1 MFEFRDISMQIMKP
15 HYIIW
20 RACGLWPLPSDK
32 LPYQIYCKFMHITC
46 FFLFNLVI
54 LLGIG
59 QANGMNDVIDIILP
73 STTTVLVSIKSL
85 LFIQNQAKIQV
96 LFDIMHKLEAST
108 VNVPSER
115 VILKRNKLSITK
127 LFIGLNIGCYA
138 SLLMIFISAILS
150 TPRKLLWTSYVPFE
164 WQHTES
170 MKPYWTAM
178 TFQFSCN
185 FFIGVLYT
193 TMDASAPSLY
203 SIFTAFLEILSNRLE
218 SIGQR
223 KTNSPKEIDYVSVEE
238 ELHVCIR
245 YHSLCLRYLFA
256 K

>member
-32 LPYQIYCKFMHITC
+32 LPYRIYCNFMHITC

-59 QANGMNDVIDIILP
+59 QADGMNDVIDIILP

-85 LFIQNQAKIQV
+85 LFIQNQAKLRV
-96 LFDIMHKLEAST
+96 LFDVIHKLEAST
-108 VNVPSER
+108 VNVAFER
-115 VILKRNKLSITK
+115 DILQRNKRSITK

-138 SLLMIFISAILS
+138 SLLMITISAILS
-150 TPRKLLWTSYVPFE
+150 TPRKLLWKSYVPFE
-164 WQHTES
+164 WEDTES
-170 MKPYWTAM
+170 MTPYWSAM

-193 TMDASAPSLY
+193 TMDGSGPSLY
-203 SIFTAFLEILSNRLE
+203 SIFTAFLEILGTRLE

-223 KTNSPKEIDYVSVEE
+223 KAISNKEDDYVYVEE

-245 YHSLCLRYLFA
+245 YHQLCLR
-256 K
+256 

>member
-1 MFEFRDISMQIMKP
+1 MFEFRDLSMQIMKP

-32 LPYQIYCKFMHITC
+32 LPYRIYCNFMHITC

-54 LLGIG
+54 LLGIR
-59 QANGMNDVIDIILP
+59 QADGMNDVIDIILP

-85 LFIQNQAKIQV
+85 LFIQNQAKMRV
-96 LFDIMHKLEAST
+96 LFDVMQKLEAST
-108 VNVPSER
+108 VDVAFER
-115 VILKRNKLSITK
+115 DILQRTKRSITT

-164 WQHTES
+164 WEHTDS

-193 TMDASAPSLY
+193 TMDGSGPSLY
-203 SIFTAFLEILSNRLE
+203 SIFTAFLEILGSRLE

-223 KTNSPKEIDYVSVEE
+223 KAANVKDNDFVSVEK
-238 ELHVCIR
+238 ELHACIR
-245 YHSLCLRYLFA
+245 YHSLCLR
-256 K
+256 